1 MSISQVLLSFVNI
14 ELLAAILKSLESFF
28 HSPGA

>member
-1 MSISQVLLSFVNI
+1 MSISQVLLSFVDI
-14 ELLAAILKSLESFF
+14 ELLAAILKSLESF